1 MPIPAIAAI
10 SAAAGLGSAV
20 IGARASNR
28 ASNAQTDSANQ
39 QIGLQADMFNRMD
52 DVQRRLYGAQRDT
65 IQGNTAGAQ
74 RTAGNAYDVAAGQAR
89 NLRDAGL
96 TNATDT
102 RDQNAGLN
110 RNALRASSARTRDNQ
125 FDTIRD
131 NNATYGRGMGLAGR
145 TMDANIGDFRRER
158 AAGTEQLWQDRADNV
173 GDFRRER
180 AAGTRQLWEDRADNI
195 GDARRERAAGT
206 KQLWADR
213 RDNLD
218 TYDQEKRASL
228 GYFQPSIG
236 RGNDAGAAY
245 SYNLGLGG
253 KPKGY
258 SGLQE
263 SEGTKY
269 LMNTGRQEIE
279 GGAAG
284 NGNMYSGAT
293 LAALDKKRM
302 GLASLDKDNQ
312 MQQLMAQAGLGQS
325 AANSA
330 AGIRAGYADDA
341 AATRS
346 GATSSINALRGAYT
360 GQISDARNAATAG
373 INNLRAGYTGQ
384 IAGARNAATAGINNL
399 RSQYTGDIADERGD
413 YRNTANL
420 LDQTRGAGN
429 TAARNLGTGTLNQ
442 LQDTYANRGIGINNA
457 YNANSYGIN
466 SDFANANTNAADT
479 LAARRTDAF
488 NNNTANLGAAR
499 ANRANLMGG
508 NAANYTS
515 GMSSAIANKGDA
527 RAAGVIGGANALMG
541 GIQNGLGMYGMMG
554 GQFGG
559 GGGGVQ
565 PQVPANGT
573 NVFANNNPFANPFA
587 NFSSWFK

>member
-65 IQGNTAGAQ
+65 IQSNTAGAQ

-102 RDQNAGLN
+102 RNQNAGIN

-131 NNATYGRGMGLAGR
+131 NNATYGRGMGLSR
-145 TMDANIGDFRRER
+145 QTMNENIGDFRRER
-158 AAGTEQLWQDRADNV
+158 AAGTEQLWQDRNA
-173 GDFRRER
+173 
-180 AAGTRQLWEDRADNI
+180 NI

-206 KQLWADR
+206 QQLWKDR
-213 RDNLD
+213 NANLD
-218 TYDQEKRASL
+218 TYGKEKAASL
-228 GYFQPSIG
+228 GYFEPSIG

-245 SYNLGLGG
+245 SYNLGIGN
-253 KPKGY
+253 KPSNY

-341 AATRS
+341 AATRN
-346 GATSSINALRGAYT
+346 GATAGINALRGV
-360 GQISDARNAATAG
+360 
-373 INNLRAGYTGQ
+373 YTGQ
-384 IAGARNAATAGINNL
+384 IAGARNAATSGINTL

-442 LQDTYANRGIGINNA
+442 LQDVYANRGIGINNDFNKNSYA
-457 YNANSYGIN
+457 INQDLANSM
-466 SDFANANTNAADT
+466 TNASDT
-479 LAARRTDAF
+479 LARRRTDAF
-488 NNNTANLGAAR
+488 NSNTANLGAAR

-515 GMSSAIANKGDA
+515 GTSAAIANRGDA
-527 RAAGVIGGANALMG
+527 QAAGTIGGANALMG
-541 GIQNGLGMYGMMG
+541 GLQNGLGMYGMMG
-554 GQFGG
+554 GQFGQQQ
-559 GGGGVQ
+559 Q
-565 PQVPANGT
+565 PQVPQVPNSGT

-587 NFSSWFK
+587 NFGSWFK